1 MFPMAFNSS
10 VVRAGEISIVLL
22 LLFELEKC
30 PAVSKGKVPQ
40 PWLLHSPEV
49 LAFLW
54 TSSVSLFHIKK
65 IHKFVPMFLNVQNGH
80 FENLNVTGEWAT
92 PHGSPAQTASWD
104 PVTIFTFCL
113 CSKQNWWQNW
123 ASGLWNVSH
132 HGRGCGSAK
141 GRQGAFFKIRSSQKL
156 K

>member
-1 MFPMAFNSS
+1 MAFNSS

-80 FENLNVTGEWAT
+80 FENLNVTGE
-92 PHGSPAQTASWD
+92 
-104 PVTIFTFCL
+104 
-113 CSKQNWWQNW
+113 
-123 ASGLWNVSH
+123 
-132 HGRGCGSAK
+132 
-141 GRQGAFFKIRSSQKL
+141 
-156 K
+156 